1 MMNNPSFDQQMQP
14 FRQMAQEKGIT
25 GSVFIDIDPAGGFF
39 RVKLKVTPLEERA
52 NLTSGLGM
60 VVEMMANGL
69 GLQVNKAEG
78 NSREVNNG

>member
-1 MMNNPSFDQQMQP
+1 MMNNPAFDQQMQP

-25 GSVFIDIDPAGGFF
+25 GSVYLDIDPASGFF

-60 VVEMMANGL
+60 MVEMMASGL
-69 GLQVNKAEG
+69 GLQVNKTER
-78 NSREVNNG
+78 NSREVNNE